1 MARKKNRNLEAARSR
16 MYRELVAECAER
28 LFAERGYDA
37 TTIQEIAEEAGISL
51 KTLYSAFPGKAE
63 IYEDIVTRRGRAFLE
78 ATRAAER
85 GEGSALER
93 LEASVRAIVDFLVK
107 HDDFRRILIRQGRA
121 WGLDPGSEAER
132 GPWLEGIAEAAD
144 IIRQGIAEGTFH
156 EEDPGLQA
164 ITMFSVLQ
172 VQLSGLVDRSEG
184 KPDFETVTE
193 RLLLQARRLLCRD
206 PDAAA
211 ARKRA

>member
-1 MARKKNRNLEAARSR
+1 MPRKKNRNLEAARSR
-16 MYRELVAECAER
+16 MYRELVFECAER
-28 LFAERGYDA
+28 LFAERGYEA

-51 KTLYSAFPGKAE
+51 KTLYGAFPGKAE
-63 IYEDIVTRRGRAFLE
+63 IYEAIVTTRGRAFLE

-85 GEGSALER
+85 GVGSGLER

-144 IIRQGIAEGTFH
+144 IVRQGIAEGVFH
-156 EEDPGLQA
+156 DEDPELQA
-164 ITMFSVLQ
+164 ITVFSVLQ
-172 VQLSGLVDRSEG
+172 VQLAGRIDRSRG
-184 KPDFETVTE
+184 KPDAAALAAQ
-193 RLLLQARRLLCRD
+193 LLLQMRRLLCRD
-206 PDAAA
+206 PEAAA
-211 ARKRA
+211 PQPVA